1 MSVDRKS
8 MVEKTH
14 STNNLPSTALTHTG
28 MESRFDQSSTVTKTV
43 IEIARLLPQ
52 AQEDISALDI
62 SMWFQEYEG
71 PPEGA
76 ELILSQ
82 DLTQYY
88 ICSADDSDP
97 LYPALASV
105 LRLYAK
111 NSELWEHVI
120 RILI

>member
-1 MSVDRKS
+1 M
-8 MVEKTH
+8 
-14 STNNLPSTALTHTG
+14 
-28 MESRFDQSSTVTKTV
+28 

-52 AQEDISALDI
+52 AQEDISVLDI
-62 SMWFQEYEG
+62 SIWFQEYEG
-71 PPEGA
+71 PPENA

-88 ICSADDSDP
+88 TCSADDSDP

-111 NSELWEHVI
+111 IFELWEHVI
-120 RILI
+120 QYLSDMELMCAL

>member
-14 STNNLPSTALTHTG
+14 STNNPPSTALTHTG
-28 MESRFDQSSTVTKTV
+28 MESTFDQSSTVTKTM

-71 PPEGA
+71 PPESA
-76 ELILSQ
+76 ELIL
-82 DLTQYY
+82 L
-88 ICSADDSDP
+88 
-97 LYPALASV
+97 
-105 LRLYAK
+105 
-111 NSELWEHVI
+111 
-120 RILI
+120 